1 MLYEQIELAS
11 WHLSRNT
18 HWTAFSIRHT
28 HCLRTP
34 WLRETINFWQ
44 SLKQT
49 LSARKR
55 GLALIPLPF
64 ILDLMTFKTTVHFNF
79 IFINRKMPSI
89 YHENCGK
96 PGPRSINYIP
106 PPEARIF
113 KSRSAPN
120 SPLLGERRPLFP
132 RASPRLTR
140 GLNQL
145 SDKTVGSKPTKSAKV
160 GRSKSFHGK
169 GMYLYNYR
177 TFIFTAVSNYIITF
191 HVINRLLLFVKISV
205 QCS

>member
-1 MLYEQIELAS
+1 
-11 WHLSRNT
+11 
-18 HWTAFSIRHT
+18 
-28 HCLRTP
+28 
-34 WLRETINFWQ
+34 
-44 SLKQT
+44 
-49 LSARKR
+49 
-55 GLALIPLPF
+55 
-64 ILDLMTFKTTVHFNF
+64 
-79 IFINRKMPSI
+79 MPSI

-96 PGPRSINYIP
+96 PGPRSINYLP

-169 GMYLYNYR
+169 GMYLRNYR
-177 TFIFTAVSNYIITF
+177 TFHIHCISHGSSNSIITF
-191 HVINRLLLFVKISV
+191 HVINRLLLFEKIRKRKKV
-205 QCS
+205 LKFL

>member
-1 MLYEQIELAS
+1 M
-11 WHLSRNT
+11 
-18 HWTAFSIRHT
+18 
-28 HCLRTP
+28 
-34 WLRETINFWQ
+34 
-44 SLKQT
+44 
-49 LSARKR
+49 R
-55 GLALIPLPF
+55 GLALSSLPF
-64 ILDLMTFKTTVHFNF
+64 ILGLMTFKTTVYFNF
-79 IFINRKMPSI
+79 CYLNRKMPSI

-96 PGPRSINYIP
+96 PGPRSINYLP

-169 GMYLYNYR
+169 GMYLRNYR
-177 TFIFTAVSNYIITF
+177 TFHIHCISHGSFEFRNYLSCHKSLASF
-191 HVINRLLLFVKISV
+191 
-205 QCS
+205 